1 MIFCYY
7 VIYFLYYILVLK
19 VVINIYC
26 FDVNINLK
34 IYFVERMWMRLNYLI
49 KIKEL

>member
-26 FDVNINLK
+26 FDVNINLN
-34 IYFVERMWMRLNYLI
+34 IYFVECMWMRLNYLI
-49 KIKEL
+49 KIKET